1 MGLEWLLLAAVSRQM
16 SSTVLH
22 WLLWEELWQSQVA
35 YTSIRI
41 IVSELRL
48 YMITALINTGLC

>member
-1 MGLEWLLLAAVSRQM
+1 VGLEWLLLAAVSRQM